1 MNKDRCFIVPG
12 SNDVGERMVYME
24 DESWET
30 TVYYGQYNEI
40 FKWTSY
46 TDSGSLYEINGCR
59 INKGDI
65 VVDVG
70 ANIGI
75 FARRAWEREASSII
89 SFEPQRKAYSFFQK
103 NMKDN
108 MEVYNIGIAS
118 KESFFDL
125 SISESPED
133 PKGYTDT
140 GSGSIIK
147 HADHLKRYHTERVYC
162 TSLNNLYD
170 IGMIKDCDFLKID
183 CEGAEVEVLNGIS
196 DERLSNIRCVS
207 IELHRLL
214 IGDDEV
220 NNIRNR
226 MTKLGFQMFSLY
238 LHDHLILL
246 NCWKKI
252 ARI

>member
-12 SNDVGERMVYME
+12 QNDIGERMVHME

-59 INKGDI
+59 IQKGDRVI
-65 VVDVG
+65 DVG
-70 ANIGI
+70 GNIGI
-75 FARRAWEREASSII
+75 FARRAWERESSSII
-89 SFEPQRKAYSFFQK
+89 SFEPQRKAYQFYQK
-103 NMKDN
+103 NMKKG
-108 MEVYNIGIAS
+108 MEVHNIGIAS

-125 SISESPED
+125 NISESPEK
-133 PKGYTDT
+133 PNGYTDT

-147 HADHLKRYHTERVYC
+147 HEDHLEKYHTERVYC
-162 TSLNNLYD
+162 TSLDNLYD
-170 IGMIKDCDFLKID
+170 MNMIEGCDFLKID
-183 CEGAEVEVLNGIS
+183 CEGAEVEVLKGIS
-196 DERLSNIRCVS
+196 DERLMDIRCVS

-220 NNIRNR
+220 NNIRTR
-226 MTKLGFQMFSLY
+226 LSGLGFQSFSLY
-238 LHDHLILL
+238 LHDHLIML
-246 NCWKKI
+246 NCW
-252 ARI
+252 RN